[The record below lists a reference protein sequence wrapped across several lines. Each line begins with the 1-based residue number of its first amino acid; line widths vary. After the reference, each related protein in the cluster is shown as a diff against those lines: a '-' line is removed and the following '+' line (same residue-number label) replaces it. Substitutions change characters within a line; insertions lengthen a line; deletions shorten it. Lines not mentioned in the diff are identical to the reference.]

1 MEEEKAQKRA
11 HHAAQL
17 DRKQEESADARRRHL
32 NRRLAFE
39 KSLADSKT
47 RLATT
52 GPQLEAMMQ
61 GKTLA
66 QQCEAL
72 RDQLRFRELLY
83 GIRKPILI
91 GSGSSD
97 AELVRLKQG
106 VEPLVEQPL
115 PDKMKSASLPIPAR
129 QPVAI
134 PSEQSRELTSKHVV
148 RQFQAF
154 QQFVQLTKG
163 GVFRLPPLHSE
174 ADDRA
179 TTPRQP
185 RPRQLRP
192 RRPNR
197 QEEGLVGQE
206 FADEEVWWKVL
217 LCEWSEEYE
226 CIIVYYYDLHW
237 AEDEKLTEEQLKGD
251 LEHDCV
257 QFSKVDEVTKWINAA
272 EA

>member
-1 MEEEKAQKRA
+1 MAQTMHCHQDELECERKVQAKARKAGEDEGDVVPWNFTNWHSVSREERARIYRTLSSGDDRKRRMGEEKAQKRA

-52 GPQLEAMMQ
+52 RLQLEAMMQ

-97 AELVRLKQG
+97 AELVRLKQS
-106 VEPLVEQPL
+106 VEPLVEQQL

-134 PSEQSRELTSKHVV
+134 PSEQSHELTSKHVV

-163 GVFRLPPLHSE
+163 GVFRLPPLRSE

-185 RPRQLRP
+185 PAPAAPTAAQP
-192 RRPNR
+192 PGRRFGGAGVR
-197 QEEGLVGQE
+197 
-206 FADEEVWWKVL
+206 
-217 LCEWSEEYE
+217 
-226 CIIVYYYDLHW
+226 
-237 AEDEKLTEEQLKGD
+237 
-251 LEHDCV
+251 
-257 QFSKVDEVTKWINAA
+257 
-272 EA
+272 